1 MSYVST
7 RKYYYLKGTCFVF
20 NVRKKIGPCYQYT
33 EYVLFTIIQGCLDD
47 PLSSTGEETK
57 VNVKSSL
64 EEAENI
70 QKKLMVDWPSMCGT
84 WMVGIKHLIQEIR
97 HILLVNGKLI
107 ETREETGI
115 NVPL

>member
-1 MSYVST
+1 MMTSKWKSGAFNPQIHVGMDKMTKCLMSA
-7 RKYYYLKGTCFVF
+7 L
-20 NVRKKIGPCYQYT
+20 
-33 EYVLFTIIQGCLDD
+33 GCLVD
-47 PLSSTGEETK
+47 LSSSTGEESN

-97 HILLVNGKLI
+97 RILLMN
-107 ETREETGI
+107 E
-115 NVPL
+115 N

>member
-1 MSYVST
+1 MVLS
-7 RKYYYLKGTCFVF
+7 KYL
-20 NVRKKIGPCYQYT
+20 YT
-33 EYVLFTIIQGCLDD
+33 EYVLFTITQGCLDD
-47 PLSSTGEETK
+47 LLSSNGEESK
-57 VNVKSSL
+57 INVKSSI

-97 HILLVNGKLI
+97 RILLMNGELI
-107 ETREETGI
+107 ENREEKGI